1 MGSLSGIKVAI
12 FVVQALLVSVALV
25 SAQGSTNRTRWQTR
39 SGSAPSVIARGG
51 FSGIFSDSSFAAYS
65 LALLTGPP
73 DLVLWCDVQ
82 LTKDGA
88 GICSPDIKLDN
99 SSDIANVY
107 KDKQKSY
114 LLNGVS
120 TKGWFSI
127 DFTLKDLANVILTQG
142 VYSRT
147 NKFDGNSYP
156 IMTVQDTYTQ
166 LLPPAFWLNIQHDA
180 FYAQHNLSMRNFVLS
195 LTRNVNVTADYISS
209 PEVGFLQSIASRFQ
223 RSPTKLVFRFLGK
236 KDVEPTTNQTY
247 DSLLKN
253 LTLIKTFASGII
265 VPKSYIWPVDAKQY
279 LLPSTSVVFDAH
291 KEGLAVYASD
301 FANDVPFSYS
311 YSYDPVAEYL
321 QFVDNGNFSVDG
333 VISDFPI
340 TPSAAINC
348 FAHLGRNATK
358 QVELLVISKNGASG
372 DYPGCTDLAYS
383 KAIQDGVDVIDC
395 PVQITSD
402 GIPICMSSINLIDST
417 TVAQSGFS
425 NLTITIPEIA
435 QGSGIYTF
443 NMSWSDIQSLTPV
456 ISSPQSAYQ
465 LLRNPQFRNAGKF
478 LTLSDFLAMAKNT
491 SSLQGVLISI
501 EHAPYLAEQGFG
513 VTDAVLDALSKAGY
527 DTTPAPQVMIQSSNS
542 SVLMKFKGKSNY
554 KLVYK
559 VDEDIGGAQLA
570 SIDDIKRFASAVVIS
585 KDSVFPENSAFLTGV
600 TDVVPRLQKAN
611 LSVYVQTFSNEFTSQ
626 AWDFFS
632 DPTVEI
638 NSFYA
643 GANIDGVVTD
653 FPKTSDRYRRN
664 RCLNKGKQ
672 TPGYMSPVQ
681 PGSLLQLV
689 TPQYLPPAEAPNP
702 YLTEADVAEAPLPP
716 VASKNASTSPNTALP
731 PSPNGQP
738 KVAASLMA
746 PLIAV
751 VLALNQVQ
759 AAPQIFNVLKFGAS
773 GDGKTDNSKPFG
785 NVWKKACSSGGNN
798 VILIPKGTYLLR
810 PIKFIGEC
818 KGAITFN
825 IKGTLRAPTD
835 NASTI
840 GVDHWITFRYVH
852 RLVITGGG
860 TFDGQGPS
868 AWPYNVCRQ
877 DPNCSLPVTLRFDF
891 VMNSQ
896 INRITSIDSKSF
908 HFNIFGCKD
917 IKIQNVTIRA
927 PGDSPNTDGIH
938 IADSTDIQVSDSN
951 IGTGDD
957 CVAMGP
963 GARNIN
969 VSNVNCGPGHGFSIG
984 SLGGTPNELNVTKI
998 TVRNCNLTGTLCGLR
1013 IKTRAMPFSSHC
1025 SDLTF
1030 EHINVNNVTNPI
1042 LIDQNYCPDH
1052 KCGPGVSKVKIEEA
1066 RFRNIR
1072 GSSFSEI
1079 AVNLQCSKST
1089 PCEKIEL
1096 RDININYDGGKAT
1109 SSCSN
1114 CKGVALGL
1122 QNPPPCILKS

>member
-1 MGSLSGIKVAI
+1 MATWNV
-12 FVVQALLVSVALV
+12 
-25 SAQGSTNRTRWQTR
+25 
-39 SGSAPSVIARGG
+39 PSVIARGG

-99 SSDIANVY
+99 SSDIAVVY

-114 LLNGVS
+114 LLNGVL

-156 IMTVQDTYTQ
+156 IMT
-166 LLPPAFWLNIQHDA
+166 HDA

-195 LTRNVNVTADYISS
+195 LTRNVNVTVDYISS

-247 DSLLKN
+247 ESLLKN

-291 KEGLAVYASD
+291 KEGLEVYASE

-321 QFVDNGNFSVDG
+321 QFVDSGNFSVDG

-417 TVAQSGFS
+417 TVAQSSFS

-478 LTLSDFLAMAKNT
+478 LALSDFLAMAKNT

-527 DTTPAPQVMIQSSNS
+527 DTTPTPQVMIQSSNS

-570 SIDDIKRFASAVVIS
+570 SIDDIKSFASAVVIS

-626 AWDFFS
+626 SWDFFS

-643 GANIDGVVTD
+643 GANIDGVITD

-716 VASKNASTSPNTALP
+716 VASRNSSTSPNTALP

-738 KVAASLMA
+738 KVAASVMA
-746 PLIAV
+746 PLITV
-751 VLALNQVQ
+751 VLAFYL
-759 AAPQIFNVLKFGAS
+759 A
-773 GDGKTDNSKPFG
+773 
-785 NVWKKACSSGGNN
+785 
-798 VILIPKGTYLLR
+798 IL
-810 PIKFIGEC
+810 
-818 KGAITFN
+818 
-825 IKGTLRAPTD
+825 
-835 NASTI
+835 
-840 GVDHWITFRYVH
+840 
-852 RLVITGGG
+852 
-860 TFDGQGPS
+860 PS
-868 AWPYNVCRQ
+868 
-877 DPNCSLPVTLRFDF
+877 
-891 VMNSQ
+891 
-896 INRITSIDSKSF
+896 
-908 HFNIFGCKD
+908 
-917 IKIQNVTIRA
+917 
-927 PGDSPNTDGIH
+927 
-938 IADSTDIQVSDSN
+938 IA
-951 IGTGDD
+951 
-957 CVAMGP
+957 
-963 GARNIN
+963 
-969 VSNVNCGPGHGFSIG
+969 
-984 SLGGTPNELNVTKI
+984 
-998 TVRNCNLTGTLCGLR
+998 
-1013 IKTRAMPFSSHC
+1013 
-1025 SDLTF
+1025 
-1030 EHINVNNVTNPI
+1030 
-1042 LIDQNYCPDH
+1042 
-1052 KCGPGVSKVKIEEA
+1052 
-1066 RFRNIR
+1066 
-1072 GSSFSEI
+1072 
-1079 AVNLQCSKST
+1079 
-1089 PCEKIEL
+1089 
-1096 RDININYDGGKAT
+1096 
-1109 SSCSN
+1109 
-1114 CKGVALGL
+1114 
-1122 QNPPPCILKS
+1122 